1 MADSVYGQ
9 ILDAVKTLVATIP
22 SLSTAGQVVVRKR
35 LAYLSQYDTTLPF
48 VCIAPTVERYAD
60 SYMSNA
66 DLIDYPVQIAII
78 QQGNL
83 GLLVPDTMLYLRE
96 QIRQKLRTP
105 TLSGAAAV
113 YDVVGYDP
121 NPAFDMQGFDA
132 ALEVSVQQL
141 TYRAAETRNQ

>member
-1 MADSVYGQ
+1 
-9 ILDAVKTLVATIP
+9 
-22 SLSTAGQVVVRKR
+22 
-35 LAYLSQYDTTLPF
+35 
-48 VCIAPTVERYAD
+48 
-60 SYMSNA
+60 MSNA

-105 TLSGAAAV
+105 TLSGAVAV

-132 ALEVSVQQL
+132 ALEVSVQEL
-141 TYRAAETRNQ
+141 TYRSVEVRNQ